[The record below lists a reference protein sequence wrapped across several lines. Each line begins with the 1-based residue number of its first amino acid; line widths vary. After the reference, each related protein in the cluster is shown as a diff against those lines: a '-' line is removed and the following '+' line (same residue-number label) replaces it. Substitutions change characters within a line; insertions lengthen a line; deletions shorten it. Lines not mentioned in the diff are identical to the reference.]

1 MSEKVL
7 KSIFVLLFVVLGV
20 VAGAQPA
27 YLMTQYIPRTLLTE
41 TVWGISA
48 LSLGIM
54 ILSGMIG
61 AVVGLLVAP
70 YLNRLIFSLTSRIET
85 SLAEISI
92 QDLLLGTG
100 GLFVGLI
107 IANLVGLAFEN
118 IPYIGPYIS
127 VVLSILLGYLGI
139 QAE

>member
-54 ILSGMIG
+54 I
-61 AVVGLLVAP
+61 
-70 YLNRLIFSLTSRIET
+70 
-85 SLAEISI
+85 
-92 QDLLLGTG
+92 
-100 GLFVGLI
+100 
-107 IANLVGLAFEN
+107 
-118 IPYIGPYIS
+118 
-127 VVLSILLGYLGI
+127 
-139 QAE
+139 